1 MDNEEKVN
9 LITRIKVVGVPLHVV
24 REENFERVV
33 EELVARDALK
43 QVMLV
48 GLWDVLRSFW
58 NRRLRDAMERAV
70 LVIPVSRALIF
81 GAQFQQK
88 RLPTRYHAFPF
99 VIRLLSAL
107 ETHGRSVY
115 LLGAPASG
123 IAVAERNIRSTFPG
137 LRIVG
142 RYSGFYPSARESD
155 IVTAINKAAPD
166 FVLLGSG
173 LPGKEGWVRAH
184 GSELRGGMYLWHAQ
198 VFDVLAERA
207 NRRPEKVVEQIPG
220 VVTDLITHPWRV
232 LRAPVYAVYP
242 VLLLYHRLR
251 KL

>member
-1 MDNEEKVN
+1 MDNEEQTN
-9 LITRIKVVGVPLHVV
+9 LITRIKVVGIPLHIV

-48 GLWDVLRSFW
+48 GLWDVLRTLW
-58 NRRLRDAMERAV
+58 NRRLRDAMERAA
-70 LVIPVSRALIF
+70 LVIPLSRALVY
-81 GAQFQQK
+81 GAKFQQK
-88 RLPTRYHAFPF
+88 RLPSRYHAFPF
-99 VIRLLSAL
+99 VIRFLSAL
-107 ETHGRSVY
+107 EAHGRSIY

-142 RYSGFYPSARESD
+142 RYSGFYPATRESD

-184 GSELRGGMYLWHAQ
+184 AAELRGGLYLWHAQ

-207 NRRPEKVVEQIPG
+207 SRRPEKVIERLPG
-220 VVTDLITHPWRV
+220 MVTALITHPWRI
-232 LRAPVYAVYP
+232 LRGPVYALYP
-242 VLLLYHRLR
+242 LLLIYHRLR
-251 KL
+251 NL

>member
-1 MDNEEKVN
+1 MDIEDKVK
-9 LITRIKVVGVPLHVV
+9 LITRIKVVGVPLHIL

-33 EELVARDALK
+33 EELVAQDALK
-43 QVMLV
+43 QIMLV
-48 GLWDVLRSFW
+48 ELWDVLRSFW
-58 NRRLRDAMERAV
+58 NRRLRDAMERAA
-70 LVIPVSRALIF
+70 LVIPVSRSLVF

-99 VIRLLSAL
+99 VIRLLATL
-107 ETHGRSVY
+107 ESHGRSVY

-123 IAVAERNIRSTFPG
+123 TAVAERNIRSTFPG

-142 RYSGFYPSARESD
+142 RYSGFYPAARESD

-166 FVLLGSG
+166 CVLLGSG
-173 LPGKEGWVRAH
+173 LPGKEGWVRARA
-184 GSELRGGMYLWHAQ
+184 SELRGGMYIWHAQ

-207 NRRPEKVVEQIPG
+207 HRRPEKALERIPG
-220 VVTDLITHPWRV
+220 MVTGLITHPWRIF
-232 LRAPVYAVYP
+232 RGPVYALYP
-242 VLLLYHRLR
+242 LLLVYHRFR